1 MENERPDTKI
11 PKTPAVSHDH
21 GDVGSEVT
29 NTARPYSPLWNATTK
44 LIIGLTVVALSSYLF
59 LRFLNIVGPLMLTFI
74 LAYLIYPMVGKIS
87 QALHISWR
95 LATNIIYLLVVV
107 VLVALIAWGG
117 LTVVEQMQSL
127 IRFLQ
132 TAILDLPEFIENFID
147 QPIVIGPFTFR
158 PDLLNLDVNTVGE
171 QVLGAVQPIL
181 SGAGTVLGSFAS
193 SAASFVGWLFFILL
207 LSYFIVGESTGLPN
221 RLFNLRIPG
230 YAEDLQRLGGELSR
244 IWNAF
249 LRGQLIIVVL
259 TIVIYFFLLGTL
271 GLKFFF
277 GLALLAGLARFVPYV
292 GPAVAW
298 TSYGLVAFFQ
308 GTTLFGVSPLVYV
321 AIVVGLAWL
330 VDMILDNFLV
340 PRIMSQAL
348 RVHPAAVLVSAVI
361 AVNLLGIVGVVLA
374 APVLATMKLIL
385 DYTFNKLFD
394 LNPWERMDVMPPP
407 AQLPPFIPNM
417 QSRYETLRRW
427 INNMVS
433 SKR

>member
-298 TSYGLVAFFQ
+298 T
-308 GTTLFGVSPLVYV
+308 TLFGVSPLVYV